1 MALAGKLV
9 SPYKDFGEA
18 LGEGNLR
25 GNLGGYLF
33 LYTMFQLGEETCKY
47 LDSNCTTSTA
57 QLQSAAVLSAWS
69 ASTQLIAS
77 NQLPGATG
85 NVAFQQLN
93 TEFPMSA
100 VAALTNRGI
109 QSWIRER
116 ELLGNSTDNW
126 EAWIPTLATGGIIGL
141 LAVRSL
147 QGASLTANYPEGS
160 LMRSFLIGSVFTLA
174 AEIQGLAGKYSCPMP
189 GLLSS
194 AAICAIGQT
203 MLLGHADTPALSF
216 RGLAADTTL
225 QAGGLGLIGWLN
237 SELNE
242 GSISPIPAFCGAWV
256 RHASPLV
263 LTAMFFSTPPTWRI
277 HRLSKNLG
285 RALLMASA
293 LGVQQVILNSM
304 KAMHWDN

>member
-1 MALAGKLV
+1 MTTFKRWTIALLCIFSFAKAYSNTSTPQGNRSIASDLTEFLEKKGLGLAVPMALAGKLV

-126 EAWIPTLATGGIIGL
+126 EAWIPTLATGGI
-141 LAVRSL
+141 
-147 QGASLTANYPEGS
+147 T
-160 LMRSFLIGSVFTLA
+160 
-174 AEIQGLAGKYSCPMP
+174 GK
-189 GLLSS
+189 
-194 AAICAIGQT
+194 
-203 MLLGHADTPALSF
+203 
-216 RGLAADTTL
+216 
-225 QAGGLGLIGWLN
+225 
-237 SELNE
+237 
-242 GSISPIPAFCGAWV
+242 
-256 RHASPLV
+256 
-263 LTAMFFSTPPTWRI
+263 
-277 HRLSKNLG
+277 
-285 RALLMASA
+285 
-293 LGVQQVILNSM
+293 
-304 KAMHWDN
+304 